1 MDKHAWWTI
10 EHWTI
15 ILFLFFWSVSCKS
28 KHRNRRHCQY
38 PDCFLQHVLI
48 LCVCLK
54 SSDNNFL
61 SLQTDHDMRKRK
73 RNIRGTKKLG
83 CPAVVHVYEMLKFP
97 DFNVCLLHSD
107 IFVECGLYAN
117 PCLVTCTLSIAIEMR
132 SKMLWLTAMTGGIKI
147 TQEQCQGL
155 SRDRL
160 HVEIL
165 RCFTLSALKTTNYF
179 V

>member
-1 MDKHAWWTI
+1 MHLVFYLNTS
-10 EHWTI
+10 
-15 ILFLFFWSVSCKS
+15 FWVFDPTLS
-28 KHRNRRHCQY
+28 
-38 PDCFLQHVLI
+38 PTP
-48 LCVCLK
+48 VCLK
-54 SSDNNFL
+54 SSNNNFL
-61 SLQTDHDMRKRK
+61 SLQTDHDMRKCK

-107 IFVECGLYAN
+107 LFVECGLYAN

-160 HVEIL
+160 QVEIL
-165 RCFTLSALKTTNYF
+165 QCFTLSALKTTNYLYRMLF
-179 V
+179 YQPFICCPVYY

>member
-1 MDKHAWWTI
+1 MDKHAWWTLNNNFV
-10 EHWTI
+10 HN
-15 ILFLFFWSVSCKS
+15 FVFAKH
-28 KHRNRRHCQY
+28 KHRNRRHCQH
-38 PDCFLQHVLI
+38 PDCFLQHLLI
-48 LCVCLK
+48 L
-54 SSDNNFL
+54 NFL
-61 SLQTDHDMRKRK
+61 SLQTDHDTKKCK

-97 DFNVCLLHSD
+97 DFNVCLLHLD
-107 IFVECGLYAN
+107 LFVECGLYAN

-132 SKMLWLTAMTGGIKI
+132 SKMLWLTAMTGSIKI